1 MSQEKSSLSY
11 FLTPAGAIIA
21 AVAFFLP
28 WVKLSCSGQVF
39 NMNGFQLAKND
50 ALMWVVFAA
59 AILIGIGFF
68 FLRNKWDLGKIKKL
82 SFVASLAGIGILLY
96 KYFDFKSS
104 MDSMGQ
110 FMGGAGGGNWEQSL
124 QQSGVQDFQIT
135 LQLGAYACLI
145 GFILAGLGALFL
157 NKEEE
162 FQPRVVTDRSANSV
176 RQTSQAYSRN
186 VRNSSPSATPKPA
199 SECQFCVNGLP
210 PGFISCPECGATK
223 PAVMS

>member
-1 MSQEKSSLSY
+1 MSQEKSSLSF

-21 AVAFFLP
+21 VVAFFLP

-39 NMNGFQLAKND
+39 NLNGFQLAKND

-68 FLRNKWDLGKIKKL
+68 FLRSKWDLGKIKKL
-82 SFVASLAGIGILLY
+82 SLISSVAGIGILIY
-96 KYFDFKSS
+96 KYIDFKSS

-110 FMGGAGGGNWEQSL
+110 FMGNQNWEQSL
-124 QQSGVQDFQIT
+124 QQSGAQDFQIT
-135 LQLGAYACLI
+135 LQFGAYACLI
-145 GFILAGLGALFL
+145 GFILAGLGSLFL
-157 NKEEE
+157 KEEE
-162 FQPRVVTDRSANSV
+162 EFRPRLVTDRPANTV
-176 RQTSQAYSRN
+176 RQTGQAYSRN
-186 VRNSSPSATPKPA
+186 VRNASPGAAPKPA